1 MEENETKGMDE
12 RTFFLNKAIGVSL
25 FALGI
30 YGLLYAYKI
39 YKAK

>member
-1 MEENETKGMDE
+1 MEGNEAKGMDE
-12 RTFFLNKAIGVSL
+12 RTYYFNKAIGVSL

-30 YGLLYAYKI
+30 YGLFYAYKI